1 MCTQRKVVKTEFL
14 TIRLTKQEKAM
25 LMRMSARYGG
35 SGMSKAVR
43 RLVLQEAAR
52 LEMAQRGEGGGN
64 G

>member
-25 LMRMSARYGG
+25 LRRMSAQYGWE
-35 SGMSKAVR
+35 GMSKAVR

-52 LEMAQRGEGGGN
+52 LEMAQRGEGSSHD
-64 G
+64 